1 MIVSTNPKV
10 VEMFF
15 KQNISQVSNPQ
26 QSLWYNN
33 KELYSYRSLLARID
47 ATNKVLFIDEYIR
60 SYSNT
65 TAKHTALIIREASY
79 RDCKILSIPLTDSTE
94 QVLKFYSDKIFGL
107 LDKYKRTRKHKEFY
121 KVRIKAYI
129 KDSED
134 YAKYSGIK
142 DYKVDTTLMQELFKL
157 CIL

>member
-1 MIVSTNPKV
+1 MIVSTNPRV

-15 KQNISQVSNPQ
+15 KQNILQVSNPQ

-33 KELYSYRSLLARID
+33 EKLYSYKSLLARID

-65 TAKHTALIIREASY
+65 TAKHTALIIREANY
-79 RDCKILSIPLTDSTE
+79 RDCKTLSIPLTDSTE

-107 LDKYKRTRKHKEFY
+107 LDKYKKAIKNKPIY
-121 KVRIKAYI
+121 KDKIKNCI
-129 KDSED
+129 KDVEY
-134 YAKYSGIK
+134 YANYSGIK
-142 DYKVDTTLMQELFKL
+142 DYKVDTALMQELFKL